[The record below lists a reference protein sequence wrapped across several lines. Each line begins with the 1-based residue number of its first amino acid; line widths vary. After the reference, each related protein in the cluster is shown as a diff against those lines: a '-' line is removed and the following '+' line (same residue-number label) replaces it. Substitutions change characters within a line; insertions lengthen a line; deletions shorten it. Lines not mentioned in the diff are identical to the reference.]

1 MQEIIKEDYLKE
13 TFPTHYD
20 LYNVSSE
27 PIDGIKYLKLLQ
39 LPKLH
44 LMKFEKGKITK
55 KELEEQYFRG
65 LDSRGQHL
73 IGVDYGA
80 CAVVVCNCESY
91 KHSDSC
97 PMPYLKKYL
106 KMKNIEIDKYE

>member
-1 MQEIIKEDYLKE
+1 MFEIIKEDYLKE
-13 TFPTHYD
+13 TFPTHYG
-20 LYNVSSE
+20 LYNISNV
-27 PIDGIKYLKLLQ
+27 PIEGIKYVKLLQ

-44 LMKFEKGKITK
+44 LLKFEKGKITK

-73 IGVDYGA
+73 ISVDYG
-80 CAVVVCNCESY
+80 CCDIMVCNCDSY

-106 KMKNIEIDKYE
+106 KIKNHTIDKYV

>member
-1 MQEIIKEDYLKE
+1 MLELIKKDYNRVMIPE
-13 TFPTHYD
+13 HFDVH
-20 LYNVSSE
+20 NISSE
-27 PIDGIKYLKLLQ
+27 HINGIKYLKLLQ

-73 IGVDYGA
+73 ISVDYGS
-80 CAVVVCNCESY
+80 CSVMVCNCMSY
-91 KHSDSC
+91 DHSDSC
-97 PMPYLKKYL
+97 PIPYLKKYL
-106 KMKNIEIDKYE
+106 KMKNITIDKYD

>member
-1 MQEIIKEDYLKE
+1 MLEIIKKDYEKE

-27 PIDGIKYLKLLQ
+27 SIDGIKYLKLLQ
-39 LPKLH
+39 LPRLH

-55 KELEEQYFRG
+55 QELEEQYFRC

-73 IGVDYGA
+73 ISVDYGS
-80 CAVVVCNCESY
+80 CSVMVCNCENY

-97 PMPYLKKYL
+97 PISYLKKYL
-106 KMKNIEIDKYE
+106 KIKNVKIDKYE

>member
-1 MQEIIKEDYLKE
+1 MLELIKQDYLKQ
-13 TFPTHYD
+13 TLPAHYD
-20 LYNVSSE
+20 LYNISNE
-27 PIDGIKYLKLLQ
+27 PMDELKYLKLLQ

-44 LMKFEKGKITK
+44 LIKFEKGKITK

-73 IGVDYGA
+73 ISVDYGS
-80 CAVVVCNCESY
+80 CTVMVCNCENY

-97 PMPYLKKYL
+97 AMQYLKKYMKL
-106 KMKNIEIDKYE
+106 KNHIIEKYD